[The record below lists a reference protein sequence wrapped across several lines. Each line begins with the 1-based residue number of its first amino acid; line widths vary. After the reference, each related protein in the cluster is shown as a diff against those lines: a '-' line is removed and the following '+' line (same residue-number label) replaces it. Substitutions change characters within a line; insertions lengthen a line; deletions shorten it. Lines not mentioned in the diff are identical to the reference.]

1 MKVDYTKHIIYNK
14 EKAYVLYYELD
25 KNEVLYKNKVT
36 MLYHKGIS
44 KHLFTKYKNLIQE
57 VKKVY
62 ITQQDIINTIKQV
75 DMYYIEL
82 TLQTK
87 TKHKH
92 NVRTALNNYFDFLN
106 DKDIKRSVIKCGTT
120 PIRYI
125 PRRLP

>member
-1 MKVDYTKHIIYNK
+1 MDYTKHIIYNK
-14 EKAYVLYYELD
+14 KKAYVLYYELD
-25 KNEVLYKNKVT
+25 KNDVLYKNRIT

-44 KHLFTKYKNLIQE
+44 KHLFTRYKNSIQE
-57 VKKVY
+57 VKKIY
-62 ITQQDIINTIKQV
+62 ITRRDIISKVKQM
-75 DMYYIEL
+75 DMSYTEL
-82 TLQTK
+82 TLHSK

-92 NVRTALNNYFDFLN
+92 NIRTALNNYFDFLN